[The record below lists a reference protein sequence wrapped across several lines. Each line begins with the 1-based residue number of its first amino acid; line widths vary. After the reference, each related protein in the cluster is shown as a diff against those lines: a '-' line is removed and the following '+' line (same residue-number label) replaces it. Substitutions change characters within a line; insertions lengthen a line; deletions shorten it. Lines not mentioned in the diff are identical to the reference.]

1 MGAEA
6 NALRLGLDWSV
17 VSEPKPWKPC
27 RRAQGLIFTAGH
39 TSHIEGKLG
48 AGLAVDQGYLAAREA
63 MTRVLQAVHQEVGSL
78 DAVRPVKLLGF
89 INAAPDFT
97 ETPAVLHGATN
108 WLHQIFGPEAGAHS
122 RSAIG
127 VAALPHGAAVEI
139 EAVFEIVAYPTEG
152 SS

>member
-1 MGAEA
+1 VGAEA

-17 VSEPKPWKPC
+17 ASEPKPWKPC

-39 TSHIEGKLG
+39 TSRIEGKLG
-48 AGLAVDQGYLAAREA
+48 VDLAVAQGYAASREA
-63 MTRVLQAVHQEVGSL
+63 MTRVLQAVHHEIGSL

-89 INAAPDFT
+89 INAAPEFM
-97 ETPAVLHGATN
+97 ETPAVLHGASD

-127 VAALPHGAAVEI
+127 VVALPHGAAVEI

-152 SS
+152 KT